1 MIASESE
8 KETLRT
14 QVTDYQTT
22 TTSSLE
28 SNLKLE
34 QESRQQ
40 SADTL
45 SKELDELKGQLGEVQ
60 GNAQSLEQK
69 NQVGC

>member
-8 KETLRT
+8 KETHRT
-14 QVTDYQTT
+14 QVTDYQT

>member
-1 MIASESE
+1 MAAESE
-8 KETLRT
+8 KELLKT
-14 QVTDYQTT
+14 QVTDYQT

-40 SADTL
+40 SADSL
-45 SKELDELKGQLGEVQ
+45 GKELEDLKGQYGEAQ

-69 NQVGC
+69 NQVGH

>member
-1 MIASESE
+1 MASESE

-14 QVTDYQTT
+14 QVTDYQT

>member
-22 TTSSLE
+22 TSSLE
-28 SNLKLE
+28 SNLNLE

>member
-14 QVTDYQTT
+14 QVTDYQT

>member
-14 QVTDYQTT
+14 QVTDYQT

-69 NQVGC
+69 NQVG